1 MAQLRMVLM
10 DIPKVIQLAAWPGWI
25 IGISQVKDQGYQ
37 CWVIN
42 PDLDV
47 LNDGTL
53 YRTSSAALM
62 AGRSFIERSV

>member
-1 MAQLRMVLM
+1 MEHSQVVQLSAR
-10 DIPKVIQLAAWPGWI
+10 PGWI
-25 IGISQVKDQGYQ
+25 IGVSHTQDLGYQ

-53 YRTSSAALM
+53 YKTSSAALT
-62 AGRSFIERSV
+62 AGRMFVERYF

>member
-1 MAQLRMVLM
+1 ME
-10 DIPKVIQLAAWPGWI
+10 IPQVIQLAARSGWI
-25 IGISQVKDQGYQ
+25 IGVSHTKNQGYQ

-42 PDLDV
+42 SDLDV

-62 AGRSFIERSV
+62 AGRSFIERSA

>member
-1 MAQLRMVLM
+1 M
-10 DIPKVIQLAAWPGWI
+10 DIPKVIQLAARPGWI
-25 IGISQVKDQGYQ
+25 IGISHVEDQGYQ

-62 AGRSFIERSV
+62 AGRSFIDRFS

>member
-1 MAQLRMVLM
+1 M
-10 DIPKVIQLAAWPGWI
+10 DIPQVVQLSARPGWI
-25 IGISQVKDQGYQ
+25 IGVSHIKNQGYQ

-42 PDLDV
+42 SDLDV

-62 AGRSFIERSV
+62 AGRSFIERSS

>member
-1 MAQLRMVLM
+1 M
-10 DIPKVIQLAAWPGWI
+10 DIPQVIQLSARPGWI
-25 IGISQVKDQGYQ
+25 IGISHTKAQGYQ

-42 PDLDV
+42 RDLEV

-62 AGRSFIERSV
+62 AGRSFIERSI

>member
-1 MAQLRMVLM
+1 M
-10 DIPKVIQLAAWPGWI
+10 DIPQVVQLSARPGWI
-25 IGISQVKDQGYQ
+25 IGISHIKNQGYQ

-42 PDLDV
+42 SDLDV

-62 AGRSFIERSV
+62 AGRSFIERSS